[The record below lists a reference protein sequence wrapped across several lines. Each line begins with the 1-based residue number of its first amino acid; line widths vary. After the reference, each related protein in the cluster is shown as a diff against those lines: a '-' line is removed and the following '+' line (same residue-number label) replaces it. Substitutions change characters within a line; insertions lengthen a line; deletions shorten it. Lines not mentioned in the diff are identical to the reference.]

1 MPAVLVDS
9 SGPPAGGI
17 AGPGAL
23 EPRQSPLNAQ
33 AKGDGL
39 VRGNQPIS
47 DQHNFYQPIISKDHD
62 VTTPS
67 TTESTPADTRRGAP
81 VAPNG
86 RAKTYADILA
96 AAVDRA
102 ESSQYQPIFTRPSA
116 DMIAHLRAR
125 ALDDSCDD
133 SALLFAM
140 DAAIPYERK
149 EGRAT
154 FWVETGTALQSMSN
168 DKIIARIFEENDSKD
183 WANLLGN
190 FVQVYK
196 ARSGNLVVT

>member
-1 MPAVLVDS
+1 MPTKSSPPAAADLSLPLLQRSSLLSSTSRHEDVSLVPSGAPEVLALPDASLVAGDESSEITAGNPPLLNPVARDAREGMPAVLVDS

-67 TTESTPADTRRGAP
+67 TTESTPADTRR
-81 VAPNG
+81 
-86 RAKTYADILA
+86 
-96 AAVDRA
+96 
-102 ESSQYQPIFTRPSA
+102 
-116 DMIAHLRAR
+116 
-125 ALDDSCDD
+125 
-133 SALLFAM
+133 
-140 DAAIPYERK
+140 
-149 EGRAT
+149 
-154 FWVETGTALQSMSN
+154 
-168 DKIIARIFEENDSKD
+168 
-183 WANLLGN
+183 
-190 FVQVYK
+190 
-196 ARSGNLVVT
+196 